1 MNDANTDWD
10 EIKEQLEELSERE
23 GKTVTEFV
31 ESLYNEEGDDEAED
45 GDSAER
51 GGNKARGDSDAPD
64 SPDST
69 TATGGYDETTL
80 VEDSDKPG

>member
-23 GKTVTEFV
+23 GKTVAEYV
-31 ESLYNEEGDDEAED
+31 QGLYDEEGDEEAED
-45 GDSAER
+45 GDSSER
-51 GGNKARGDSDAPD
+51 GGNKARGDSDA
-64 SPDST
+64 PDST